1 MIAAFEP
8 LINKK
13 LFCRARLLMYQ
24 VVAEYPE
31 ALLRGNSP
39 VVGVDRLGEIPK
51 KTILLTIYC

>member
-8 LINKK
+8 VINKK

-39 VVGVDRLGEIPK
+39 VVDVDRLGGIPK
-51 KTILLTIYC
+51 KLFY